1 MSERNDIRIDVVGD
15 ADSFEASTRGAA
27 SELDAVKRQIL
38 DMAAKAQGATGA
50 TRALGVE
57 QERLAAAARASRDA
71 LEREAAAKRASRDAA
86 EGAARATAGMSGSM
100 GGAAT
105 RNIQNIAYQLQDFV
119 VQVNGGVDAM
129 RAMSQQLPQMMVGMG
144 VWGAAI
150 GLVATLLPN
159 FIQMAGGAE
168 DRTKALKDA
177 QEKLNDAL
185 GEVGQTVKKFDMDG
199 LYEEFNKAD
208 AATRRSIIS
217 QLEFQKALIETQRVL
232 ASKKFGESL
241 SGLTDDSQ
249 WARFSKTFNTSAV
262 TMTSGWSDIVGSELG
277 VRPDFAKE
285 LLPALESVKRG
296 TRDANSVFEE
306 FGRKLLD
313 GNQKAITLAKSLSEM
328 AKIERDTASAQN
340 SMSEAHKKISTSS
353 HVTTKKEA
361 NAKGKREKADDSV
374 FQDWYAGFKERE
386 KAAAAM
392 EKERQQAEALLESYK
407 RQDDLAGQRIARG
420 AELAS
425 MSERERMASEAVYRV
440 EDESSRRREQIIR
453 QITDEATRTAALA
466 EEKALLAGQI
476 ERVREASLASYDAQR
491 SFEFGWEKAFQR
503 YQDAAGNAA
512 QRAQDVFTTATE
524 GMANAMTEF
533 AMTGKLSFQ
542 NLANDV
548 IRQIIRMNAQAA
560 ASGMTKLLGGL
571 VQAAVGYVA
580 GNVSASSTYGT
591 NFGSQQ
597 TQMLAAQDAGF
608 GGMRANGGDVSPFKT
623 YLVGE
628 RGPEL
633 LRMGAGG
640 GSVVPN
646 EAIGGGGTSVE
657 INIINKTDAQ
667 TRTERRSDGKG
678 NQFLEVIIEQVNGRI
693 AGDIGRGSGPVP
705 AAMQSVYGLQR
716 TAGAY

>member
-50 TRALGVE
+50 TRSLGVE

-71 LEREAAAKRASRDAA
+71 LEREAAAKRASREAA
-86 EGAARATAGMSGSM
+86 DGAARATTDLGGAM
-100 GGAAT
+100 GGATT
-105 RNIQNIAYQLQDFV
+105 RNIQNVAYQLQDFA
-119 VQVNGGVDAM
+119 VQVNGGVDAT
-129 RAMSQQLPQMMVGMG
+129 RALSQQLPQMLVGMG
-144 VWGAAI
+144 ATGAVI
-150 GLVATLLPN
+150 GLVAALLPN
-159 FIQMAGGAE
+159 IVAAFSDGGKGAK
-168 DRTKALKDA
+168 TLS
-177 QEKLNDAL
+177 DAL
-185 GEVGQTVKKFDMDG
+185 GDLNEAIGNTGQASKAFDMEG
-199 LYEEFNKAD
+199 LYEEFNKANS
-208 AATRRSIIS
+208 ATRAAIIEQVRFQQEFIRTR
-217 QLEFQKALIETQRVL
+217 QLVAE
-232 ASKKFGESL
+232 KKFGESAGGL
-241 SGLTDDSQ
+241 AAYSFMDKLTGAYGKGQSGRLADQLGISPEVAKDLAPMLTGLKNGTEDASLVFQRFGTVLLAGKPKAVELATSLNELTKSQ
-249 WARFSKTFNTSAV
+249 
-262 TMTSGWSDIVGSELG
+262 
-277 VRPDFAKE
+277 
-285 LLPALESVKRG
+285 
-296 TRDANSVFEE
+296 RDAAAASTA
-306 FGRKLLD
+306 LSD
-313 GNQKAITLAKSLSEM
+313 AQQKM
-328 AKIERDTASAQN
+328 ARG
-340 SMSEAHKKISTSS
+340 

-407 RQDDLAGQRIARG
+407 RQDDLAVQRIARG

-425 MSERERMASEAVYRV
+425 MSERERLASEAVYRV

-542 NLANDV
+542 DLANDV